1 MAGRTSTLPC
11 VMTAAALEARS
22 PNPPPWLNK
31 PIAVPPGCSLSD
43 VEWILISS
51 IQPGRQDRF
60 QTNARPMVAPGLSYP
75 ALVLGAKGSS
85 AANTIADGHH
95 RYFILLDQGWQGR
108 VPVVHG
114 SGRWV
119 HRAGR

>member
-43 VEWILISS
+43 VEWI
-51 IQPGRQDRF
+51 